1 MIQNRVKHGRRYQE
15 IINTFVKH
23 GFSHMLFR
31 LGLTDKPSSRREK
44 MGTLEH
50 NLSDIGIQLRNAL
63 QSLGPTF
70 IKLGQIASSRRDVV
84 PEPIAL
90 ELEKLQDDVQAIDY
104 SVVREIIER
113 ELGEAPETLF
123 AEFDEEALATASIG
137 QVHVAKLHSG
147 EEVAVKVQR
156 PDIEHIILTDL
167 SILNNLVRIMHQR
180 VEWVRTYRI
189 REIVEEFSHS
199 LLNELDYLLE
209 GRNGERIARQFA
221 EDPTIKIPRIYWDY
235 TTKKVLTMEMIHG
248 IKVNK
253 YDELEEKGYDKKQ
266 IAERITDA
274 MLYQILVEGFFH
286 GDPHP
291 GNIFI
296 LPNNKVAFLDFG
308 MVGRLSDDMKYHFAS
323 IIINIQAGDLD
334 GIIDTFNTWG
344 LLDRVENLHAL
355 RRDIDSLLQKYYD
368 VPINQL
374 SLGNVMLEMFTIAY
388 KHRIEIPTDIAILA
402 KVILTLES
410 IISNLDP
417 DLSIMDAIEPYGRQL
432 FYERIHPINVA
443 RKNWKRFV
451 KNVEILSE
459 LPKDLKDMSQALKR
473 GKVHFDINIFELHTI
488 LRKLDRIANRISF
501 SLILLAFS
509 ILMMGLIIGNSIV
522 GQTTLLWQIPVIEIG
537 SVVATLMFLLLLFVI
552 FRSGRM

>member
-1 MIQNRVKHGRRYQE
+1 
-15 IINTFVKH
+15 
-23 GFSHMLFR
+23 
-31 LGLTDKPSSRREK
+31 
-44 MGTLEH
+44 
-50 NLSDIGIQLRNAL
+50 
-63 QSLGPTF
+63 
-70 IKLGQIASSRRDVV
+70 
-84 PEPIAL
+84 
-90 ELEKLQDDVQAIDY
+90 
-104 SVVREIIER
+104 
-113 ELGEAPETLF
+113 
-123 AEFDEEALATASIG
+123 
-137 QVHVAKLHSG
+137 
-147 EEVAVKVQR
+147 
-156 PDIEHIILTDL
+156 
-167 SILNNLVRIMHQR
+167 
-180 VEWVRTYRI
+180 
-189 REIVEEFSHS
+189 
-199 LLNELDYLLE
+199 
-209 GRNGERIARQFA
+209 
-221 EDPTIKIPRIYWDY
+221 
-235 TTKKVLTMEMIHG
+235 
-248 IKVNK
+248 
-253 YDELEEKGYDKKQ
+253 
-266 IAERITDA
+266 
-274 MLYQILVEGFFH
+274 H

-522 GQTTLLWQIPVIEIG
+522 GQATLLWQIPVIEIG
-537 SVVATLMFLLLLFVI
+537 SVVATLMFLLLL
-552 FRSGRM
+552 

>member
-1 MIQNRVKHGRRYQE
+1 
-15 IINTFVKH
+15 
-23 GFSHMLFR
+23 
-31 LGLTDKPSSRREK
+31 
-44 MGTLEH
+44 
-50 NLSDIGIQLRNAL
+50 
-63 QSLGPTF
+63 
-70 IKLGQIASSRRDVV
+70 
-84 PEPIAL
+84 
-90 ELEKLQDDVQAIDY
+90 DDVQAIDY

-167 SILNNLVRIMHQR
+167 GILNNLVRMMHQR

-296 LPNNKVAFLDFG
+296 LPNNKVAF
-308 MVGRLSDDMKYHFAS
+308 
-323 IIINIQAGDLD
+323 
-334 GIIDTFNTWG
+334 
-344 LLDRVENLHAL
+344 
-355 RRDIDSLLQKYYD
+355 
-368 VPINQL
+368 
-374 SLGNVMLEMFTIAY
+374 
-388 KHRIEIPTDIAILA
+388 
-402 KVILTLES
+402 
-410 IISNLDP
+410 
-417 DLSIMDAIEPYGRQL
+417 
-432 FYERIHPINVA
+432 
-443 RKNWKRFV
+443 
-451 KNVEILSE
+451 
-459 LPKDLKDMSQALKR
+459 
-473 GKVHFDINIFELHTI
+473 
-488 LRKLDRIANRISF
+488 
-501 SLILLAFS
+501 
-509 ILMMGLIIGNSIV
+509 
-522 GQTTLLWQIPVIEIG
+522 
-537 SVVATLMFLLLLFVI
+537 
-552 FRSGRM
+552 

>member
-167 SILNNLVRIMHQR
+167 GILNNLVRMMHQR

-388 KHRIEIPTDIAILA
+388 KHRIEIPTDIALLA

-522 GQTTLLWQIPVIEIG
+522 GQATLLWQIPVIEIG

>member
-167 SILNNLVRIMHQR
+167 GILNNLVRMMHQR

-308 MVGRLSDDMKYHFAS
+308 MVGRLSEDMKYHFAS
-323 IIINIQAGDLD
+323 VIINIQAGDLD

-522 GQTTLLWQIPVIEIG
+522 GQATLLWQIPVIEIG

>member
-167 SILNNLVRIMHQR
+167 GILNNLVRMMHQR

-334 GIIDTFNTWG
+334 GIMDTFNTWG

-522 GQTTLLWQIPVIEIG
+522 GQATLLWQIPVIEIG

>member
-167 SILNNLVRIMHQR
+167 GILNNLVRMMHQR

-522 GQTTLLWQIPVIEIG
+522 GQATLLWQIPVIEIG

>member
-31 LGLTDKPSSRREK
+31 LGLTDKPSSR
-44 MGTLEH
+44 GTLEQ

-104 SVVREIIER
+104 PVVREIIER

-167 SILNNLVRIMHQR
+167 GILNNLVRMMHQR

-522 GQTTLLWQIPVIEIG
+522 GQATLLWQIPVIEIG

>member
-104 SVVREIIER
+104 PVVREIIER

-167 SILNNLVRIMHQR
+167 GILNNLVRMMHQR

-209 GRNGERIARQFA
+209 GRNGERVARQFA

-522 GQTTLLWQIPVIEIG
+522 GQATLLWQIPVIEIG

>member
-1 MIQNRVKHGRRYQE
+1 
-15 IINTFVKH
+15 
-23 GFSHMLFR
+23 
-31 LGLTDKPSSRREK
+31 

-167 SILNNLVRIMHQR
+167 GILNNLVRMMHQR

-522 GQTTLLWQIPVIEIG
+522 GQATLLWQIPVIEIG

>member
-1 MIQNRVKHGRRYQE
+1 
-15 IINTFVKH
+15 
-23 GFSHMLFR
+23 
-31 LGLTDKPSSRREK
+31 
-44 MGTLEH
+44 
-50 NLSDIGIQLRNAL
+50 
-63 QSLGPTF
+63 
-70 IKLGQIASSRRDVV
+70 
-84 PEPIAL
+84 
-90 ELEKLQDDVQAIDY
+90 
-104 SVVREIIER
+104 
-113 ELGEAPETLF
+113 F

-167 SILNNLVRIMHQR
+167 GSLNNVGRMMHRR

-221 EDPTIKIPRIYWDY
+221 EGPTIKIPRIYWDY

-488 LRKLDRIANRISF
+488 LRKLDRIA
-501 SLILLAFS
+501 
-509 ILMMGLIIGNSIV
+509 
-522 GQTTLLWQIPVIEIG
+522 
-537 SVVATLMFLLLLFVI
+537 
-552 FRSGRM
+552 

>member
-167 SILNNLVRIMHQR
+167 GILNNLVRMMHQR

-209 GRNGERIARQFA
+209 GRNGERVARQFA

-522 GQTTLLWQIPVIEIG
+522 GQATLLWQIPVIEIG

>member
-167 SILNNLVRIMHQR
+167 GILNNLVRMMHQR

-209 GRNGERIARQFA
+209 GRNGERVARQFA

-308 MVGRLSDDMKYHFAS
+308 MVGRLSEDMKYHFAS
-323 IIINIQAGDLD
+323 VIINIQAGDLD

-522 GQTTLLWQIPVIEIG
+522 GQATLLWQIPVIEIG

>member
-44 MGTLEH
+44 MGTLEQ

-167 SILNNLVRIMHQR
+167 GILNNLVRMMHQR

-209 GRNGERIARQFA
+209 GRNGERVARQFA

-522 GQTTLLWQIPVIEIG
+522 GQATLLWQIPVIEIG

>member
-15 IINTFVKH
+15 ITNTFVKH

-167 SILNNLVRIMHQR
+167 GILNNLVRMMHQR

-209 GRNGERIARQFA
+209 GRNGERVARQFA

-522 GQTTLLWQIPVIEIG
+522 GQATLLWQIPVIEIG

>member
-104 SVVREIIER
+104 PVVREIIER

-167 SILNNLVRIMHQR
+167 GILNNLVRMMHQR

-522 GQTTLLWQIPVIEIG
+522 GQATLLWQIPVIEIG

>member
-44 MGTLEH
+44 MGTLEQ

-167 SILNNLVRIMHQR
+167 GILNNLVRMMHQR

-522 GQTTLLWQIPVIEIG
+522 GQATLLWQIPVIEIG

>member
-167 SILNNLVRIMHQR
+167 GILNNLVRMMHQR

-235 TTKKVLTMEMIHG
+235 TTKKMLTMEMIHG

-522 GQTTLLWQIPVIEIG
+522 GQATLLWQIPVIEIG

>member
-31 LGLTDKPSSRREK
+31 LGLTDKPSSR
-44 MGTLEH
+44 GTLEQ

-104 SVVREIIER
+104 PVVREIIER

-167 SILNNLVRIMHQR
+167 GILNNLVRMMHQR

-209 GRNGERIARQFA
+209 GRNGERVARQFA

-308 MVGRLSDDMKYHFAS
+308 MVGRLSEDMKYHFAS
-323 IIINIQAGDLD
+323 VIINIQAGDLD

-368 VPINQL
+368 VPIHQL

-522 GQTTLLWQIPVIEIG
+522 GQATLLWQIPVIEIG

>member
-31 LGLTDKPSSRREK
+31 LGLTDKPSSHREK

-167 SILNNLVRIMHQR
+167 GILNNLVRMMHQR

-522 GQTTLLWQIPVIEIG
+522 GQATLLWQIPVIEIG

>member
-44 MGTLEH
+44 MGTLEQ

-167 SILNNLVRIMHQR
+167 GILNNLVRMMHQR

-522 GQTTLLWQIPVIEIG
+522 GQATLLWKIPVIEIG